1 MTLALQTKNLE
12 LVAVDAALGRALIT
26 GPQALGRILD
36 ARVPPDW
43 PPELGRII
51 SAPVPP
57 EWPPEH
63 LVDAVEL
70 LARS

>member
-12 LVAVDAALGRALIT
+12 LAAVDLRMARALACDRQE
-26 GPQALGRILD
+26 P
-36 ARVPPDW
+36 
-43 PPELGRII
+43 GRII

-57 EWPPEH
+57 EWPPE
-63 LVDAVEL
+63 LLTDAVEL